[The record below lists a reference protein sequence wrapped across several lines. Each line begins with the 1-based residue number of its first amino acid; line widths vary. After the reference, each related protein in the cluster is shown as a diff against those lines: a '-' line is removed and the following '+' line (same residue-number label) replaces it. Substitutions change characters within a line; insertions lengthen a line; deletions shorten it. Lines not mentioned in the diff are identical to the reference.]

1 MIVLQHEDLW
11 TNLQGGH
18 IGVLQVDSRDNG
30 GGGSM
35 NVIRHLRYRS
45 RALLGACAYNST
57 GRKYAICACGFRDVA
72 HRQVMAE

>member
-30 GGGSM
+30 GGGGGGGGSM
-35 NVIRHLRYRS
+35 NVITAVCTIF
-45 RALLGACAYNST
+45 ALCQLQT
-57 GRKYAICACGFRDVA
+57 WDI
-72 HRQVMAE
+72 